1 MKENNL
7 LFGERLDIK
16 SKPGPYK
23 FYVFDIDGTLVDMKK
38 KYMLFLF
45 KKIHQEIP
53 EAKFPDNKEDFF
65 NLVNHIWYEQ
75 DRERV
80 INEKLGITSAKFWGV
95 FRKYDTI
102 ESRKS
107 NVVVYSDVAAL
118 KELKSKK
125 AKIAVISDSPT
136 NITRLEAKIVEDQAG
151 FEFDCILSVGY
162 KSNHNPKPHAG
173 GLEKCVQ
180 DLGIDASESK
190 VLYVGNSPKADILQA
205 HNYNNELINRMQGQF
220 ELSRIASSIPFDA
233 AGAVDLNYMKNKLF
247 DTALIVRYGAS
258 YVMESVD
265 NKDIYTKAE
274 LRPDYIIHS
283 LSDLI

>member
-1 MKENNL
+1 MKGNEL
-7 LFGERLDIK
+7 LFGDRSDIK

-38 KYMLFLF
+38 EYMFFLF
-45 KKIHQEIP
+45 NKIRQEIP
-53 EAKFPDNKEDFF
+53 EAKVPDNKEDFF
-65 NLVNHIWYEQ
+65 NMVNHIWYEQ
-75 DRERV
+75 DREKV

-95 FRKYDTI
+95 FRKHDTV

-162 KSNHNPKPHAG
+162 KSNHNPKPHAE

-180 DLGIDASESK
+180 DLGIDEYNSK

-205 HNYNNELINRMQGQF
+205 HNYNNEFTNKMQGQF
-220 ELSRIASSIPFDA
+220 ELSRIANIDSLDV
-233 AGAVDLNYMKNKLF
+233 AGAVDLDYIRNKLF
-247 DTALIVRYGAS
+247 DTALIVRSGAS
-258 YVMESVD
+258 YIMESFR
-265 NKDIYTKAE
+265 NRDIYIKAE
-274 LRPDYIIHS
+274 LRPNYIIHS